1 MCSEFYGH
9 DIEFKLAV
17 MKLESSEACLLKLE
31 NNSVVEFPSYWN
43 FFGKIRFLKNA
54 DVLNDFVPTKI

>member
-1 MCSEFYGH
+1 MCSEFYVR

-31 NNSVVEFPSYWN
+31 NNSVLEFPSY
-43 FFGKIRFLKNA
+43 
-54 DVLNDFVPTKI
+54 